1 MKVIYM
7 GTADFAREP
16 LEKIAQK
23 HEVVAVVSQP
33 DKPNSKRGLSVVF
46 SPVKNYAVDNGI
58 TVYQPLNISSE
69 ESIDFLSSLGADI
82 IIVCAYGQVVK
93 KNVLELTKYGC
104 YNIHASILPKYR
116 GAAPIH
122 RAIIDGNKKSG
133 VSIMKMAEG
142 LDTGDVLLIKE
153 TEIGE
158 NMNIGELH
166 DTLKS
171 IGAEAILEA
180 MEQIENQTAVYTKQ
194 DEESSTYA
202 QKIYKEECFIDF
214 NFDAQIVHNKIRGLN
229 PFPTAKTRFGGKMIK
244 LYDCYKTTIAHNKK
258 SGTILDV
265 NKDGIIIAC
274 KSDAVVVKRLQPEG
288 KKQMDAVAFFRGL
301 RGEGEV
307 LFGE

>member
-46 SPVKNYAVDNGI
+46 SPVKQFAVDNGI
-58 TVYQPLNISSE
+58 LVYQPLNISDE
-69 ESIDFLSSLGADI
+69 ESIQFLSSLGADI

-93 KNVLELTKYGC
+93 KNVLELTRYGC

-122 RAIIDGNKKSG
+122 RAIIDGNMTSG
-133 VSIMKMAEG
+133 VSIMRMAEG
-142 LDTGDVLLIKE
+142 LDTGDVLLVKE
-153 TEIGE
+153 TEIDE
-158 NMNIGELH
+158 NTNTGELH
-166 DTLKS
+166 DTLKC

-180 MEQIENQTAVYTKQ
+180 MEQIENQTAVYTAQ
-194 DEESSTYA
+194 DEENSTYA
-202 QKIYKEECFIDF
+202 QKIYKEECFVDF

-229 PFPTAKTRFGGKMIK
+229 PFPTAKTKFGGKQIK
-244 LYDCYKTTIAHNKK
+244 LYDCYKTTDNHNKRP
-258 SGTILDV
+258 GTILGV
-265 NKDGIIIAC
+265 NNDGIIIAC

-301 RGEGEV
+301 RCEGEV